1 MQHSLA
7 TDNPTPTLAEQLKRS
22 SECLLRVPHL
32 PERVKRDLRDLVNFA
47 ASQRIDDNEQA
58 LRLLNLYEITIKIL
72 STNRETHAPDL
83 SGFDANTDQLKR
95 LNKELQRV
103 ITELDFEGE
112 YGDLLIDIRAKL
124 LLGVNSSTLLEL
136 TLQVLQ
142 LVVLGTENERKTSE
156 KFLEQTNESLSK
168 ISSNSEQIIS
178 QSRSD
183 FVQRQSLH
191 NELNGLA
198 KRSQNSLTLDKDFS
212 SLLAS
217 MTPLVRELSL
227 LSERFRQSES
237 REQALLE
244 QIQYAKRQI
253 DTLSDMTNEYRRRL
267 EDQAKRLLLD
277 PLTKTLNR
285 TAFNDQL
292 ELEYRRW
299 IRTQHNLRIV
309 LFDIDNFKQINDHFG
324 YSAGDKALKIIA
336 RTIGKELNQSDTL
349 ARFGGEEF
357 IVILPEYQD
366 QEVLTLIQKVQR
378 NIALLPFKFR
388 DRSLKITVSAACT
401 QLKDTDTPELVL
413 EHLGKALAEV
423 KDFGSNQLFWK

>member
-7 TDNPTPTLAEQLKRS
+7 TDNPTPTLAEQLQRS

-32 PERVKRDLRDLVNFA
+32 PERVKRELRDLINFA
-47 ASQRIDDNEQA
+47 ASQRIDDNEKA
-58 LRLLNLYEITIKIL
+58 SRLLNLYEITIKIL
-72 STNRETHAPDL
+72 STNRENTAPNNL
-83 SGFDANTDQLKR
+83 GFDASSDQLKR
-95 LNKELQRV
+95 LNKELQHV

-112 YGDLLIDIRAKL
+112 YGDLLVDIRAKL
-124 LLGVNSSTLLEL
+124 LLGVSSSALLEL

-142 LVVLGTENERKTSE
+142 LVVLGTENERKSSE
-156 KFLEQTNESLSK
+156 KFLEQTHESLSN
-168 ISSNSEQIIS
+168 ISTNSEQIIS
-178 QSRSD
+178 QTRSD

-191 NELNGLA
+191 QELNGLV
-198 KRSQNSLTLDKDFS
+198 KRSQNSLALDKDFA
-212 SLLAS
+212 SLLGR
-217 MTPLVRELSL
+217 MTPLVKELSQ
-227 LSERFRQSES
+227 LSERFNLSEA

-253 DTLSDMTNEYRRRL
+253 DTLSDMTNDYRRRL

-309 LFDIDNFKQINDHFG
+309 LFDIDNFKQINENFG
-324 YSAGDKALKIIA
+324 YSAGDKALKIIS
-336 RTIGKELNQSDTL
+336 RNIGKELNQSDTL

-357 IVILPEYQD
+357 VVILPEYQD
-366 QEVLTLIQKVQR
+366 QEVLALIQKVQR

-401 QLKDTDTPELVL
+401 SFKESDTPEVVL
-413 EHLGKALAEV
+413 EHLSKALSEV
-423 KDFGSNQLFWK
+423 RDFGSNQLSWK